1 MVTMEQSN
9 LGSKPRKPA
18 VGAAD
23 RGHNPLY
30 LKKPEPLPIALLKD
44 PRSRWPGT
52 SIREKWALWLGILED
67 LPGMGQEM
75 SLGKDLRKL
84 WKNPPH
90 RLSCMKRTWEG
101 MELGNKYSWVFV
113 KNLKIFSMCTKI
125 LLAYFVWGFKGA
137 SILIS
142 CVP

>member
-1 MVTMEQSN
+1 MEQSN

-52 SIREKWALWLGILED
+52 SIREVSTLAWH
-67 LPGMGQEM
+67 PGRPAGNGTGNV
-75 SLGKDLRKL
+75 LGKGFEETLEKSTTS
-84 WKNPPH
+84 PFMH
-90 RLSCMKRTWEG
+90 ETHMG
-101 MELGNKYSWVFV
+101 GNGVR
-113 KNLKIFSMCTKI
+113 
-125 LLAYFVWGFKGA
+125 
-137 SILIS
+137 
-142 CVP
+142 